1 MAPRKSTG
9 KEKIG
14 SSSQEPTPPHKMQ
27 NLGCIK
33 ERLFKL
39 EDFVGNPDIG
49 SGTVNF
55 IQNFL
60 DNGWEKFIN
69 NLPNGNPVLTLNFY
83 NNFNKAIGQE
93 GSSTYHVTTVNGK
106 NILFSSEII
115 NNYLGVDNT
124 NATDIS
130 TLPDDEIPDEGV
142 LRWALRSELHDSIGM
157 IKPRYN
163 QSDLVT
169 EAWFLWMW
177 AAGSIYPTSTLTTVS
192 IGHLRG
198 IYAIS
203 RGVKM
208 DLGTHIYN
216 NICHYAGTVP
226 TRKKMP
232 FPCIITGI
240 CRAQKVKIPTGSNI
254 LTHGDRLN
262 KRSGNLRDCQLKGK
276 RPRVEAEMEDRDS
289 DREDEEDEDLGSYD
303 RDVLERIREIE
314 TSQAELVR
322 GQNEIIERQIK
333 TEKCFEK
340 LFRFLNIPDDAPGG
354 SHG

>member
-1 MAPRKSTG
+1 MAPRKSTR

-14 SSSQEPTPPHKMQ
+14 SSSQELTPPHKMQ
-27 NLGCIK
+27 NLGFIK

-106 NILFSSEII
+106 NIQFSPEII

-130 TLPDDEIPDEGV
+130 TLPDDEIPDERV
-142 LRWALRSELHDSIGM
+142 LRWALRSEIHDSIGM

-203 RGVKM
+203 RG
-208 DLGTHIYN
+208 
-216 NICHYAGTVP
+216 
-226 TRKKMP
+226 KKMP

-289 DREDEEDEDLGSYD
+289 DREDEEGEDLGSYD
-303 RDVLERIREIE
+303 RDVLERIRKIE
-314 TSQAELVR
+314 TSRAELVR

>member
-49 SGTVNF
+49 SGTVTF

-69 NLPNGNPVLTLNFY
+69 NLPNRNPVFVD
-83 NNFNKAIGQE
+83 I
-93 GSSTYHVTTVNGK
+93 SCDNGEWE
-106 NILFSSEII
+106 NIQFSPEII

-130 TLPDDEIPDEGV
+130 TLPDDEIPDERV

-240 CRAQKVKIPTGSNI
+240 CRAHKVKIPTGSNI

-289 DREDEEDEDLGSYD
+289 DREDEEGEDLGSCD
-303 RDVLERIREIE
+303 RDVLERIREI
-314 TSQAELVR
+314 
-322 GQNEIIERQIK
+322 
-333 TEKCFEK
+333 
-340 LFRFLNIPDDAPGG
+340 
-354 SHG
+354 